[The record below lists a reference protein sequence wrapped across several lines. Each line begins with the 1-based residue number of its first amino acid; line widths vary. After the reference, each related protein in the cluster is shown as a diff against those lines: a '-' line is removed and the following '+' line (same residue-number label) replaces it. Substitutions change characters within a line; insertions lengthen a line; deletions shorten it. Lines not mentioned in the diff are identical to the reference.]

1 MASEKEQFVQTWD
14 MEFATTLKVLRA
26 LPEGKPDFKPH
37 PKAMSTRELAWHMV
51 SAEKFFVE
59 ACLAGRIEPRP
70 GPPAPATLGE
80 ILATAERQHRELVGK
95 VQAADDRLL
104 AKAIQMPVG
113 PKQMGEVPT
122 IKALWM
128 GVVMHIVHHRGQLS
142 VHLRMMGE
150 KVPSIY
156 GPSLDEPWF

>member
-1 MASEKEQFVQTWD
+1 MEVDSRTDAGNSGGARGAAIAGWRWAS
-14 MEFATTLKVLRA
+14 R
-26 LPEGKPDFKPH
+26 
-37 PKAMSTRELAWHMV
+37 
-51 SAEKFFVE
+51 
-59 ACLAGRIEPRP
+59 
-70 GPPAPATLGE
+70 E